1 MVPLI
6 NRSTK
11 NAMVEK
17 YFQELS
23 KRCEEIL
30 DLSNQ
35 VFECVLEKKKHGE
48 LDAPPIL
55 LFRQAIEVLD
65 AITIQIRHQSIEP
78 CKILL
83 RAVFEIDLAI
93 KYLLERD
100 QIRRAK
106 CYLFFHHTS
115 QLKSLKRFDQTDP
128 SGKEFLTELEED
140 KVVGNKFF
148 QVDANFTVDLH
159 RRIENYD
166 HLLQND
172 DFKKVEDE
180 FKQLK
185 RGKSK
190 FSWYSFFGGPKSIW
204 GLARHFGMIAFYEI
218 LYRSWSTYAHGAD
231 PLTGNFGLD
240 KDDNVSIIQLRHGGD
255 VQTVANFYSSFAFTL
270 YRTMIKYFCPIKEK
284 ALLLKIGFLSQ
295 SLQRFLAQNPPKEK

>member
-1 MVPLI
+1 MAPLI
-6 NRSTK
+6 DRTRK
-11 NAMVEK
+11 NEK
-17 YFQELS
+17 AENYFQELS

-35 VFECVLEKKKHGE
+35 VFDWVLEKKKHDDI
-48 LDAPPIL
+48 DAPPIL

-115 QLKSLKRFDQTDP
+115 QLKSLKRFDPTHP
-128 SGKEFLTELEED
+128 SGKEFLSELEED

-148 QVDANFTVDLH
+148 QVDANFIKDLH
-159 RRIENYD
+159 KRIESYD
-166 HLLQND
+166 HLLHND
-172 DFKKVEDE
+172 DFKQVEDE
-180 FKQLK
+180 FIRLK
-185 RGKSK
+185 RGRGK
-190 FSWYSFFGGPKSIW
+190 FSWYSFFDGPTSIW

-240 KDDNVSIIQLRHGGD
+240 NDDNVSIIQLRYGGD
-255 VQTVANFYSSFAFTL
+255 AITVANFYCSFAFTL
-270 YRTMIKYFCPIKEK
+270 YRTMIKYFRPTKEK

-295 SLQRFLAQNPPKEK
+295 SLQRFLAQNPPREK